1 MNNLSKRI
9 ITSFFLLLIL
19 ITSLI
24 YNKYMLVPLLIIIS
38 IISFYEFNNLFKK
51 IWINKKEKVIIVNIF
66 LFLYLLFFIYTA
78 YYIVEISWKFGLFII
93 AICFFS
99 DIGGY
104 VVGKSLGGKKLTKIS
119 PNKTIAG
126 SVGSFTFSLI
136 PMLIIINQLDNI
148 ISIFIFSL
156 FLSFISQCGDL
167 FVSLLKRK
175 ANVKD
180 TGNILPGHGGILDRV
195 DGIIFSIPVAFF
207 LISLFKL

>member
-99 DIGGY
+99 DIGM
-104 VVGKSLGGKKLTKIS
+104 V
-119 PNKTIAG
+119 
-126 SVGSFTFSLI
+126 
-136 PMLIIINQLDNI
+136 M
-148 ISIFIFSL
+148 
-156 FLSFISQCGDL
+156 
-167 FVSLLKRK
+167 
-175 ANVKD
+175 
-180 TGNILPGHGGILDRV
+180 
-195 DGIIFSIPVAFF
+195 
-207 LISLFKL
+207 

>member
-1 MNNLSKRI
+1 MKNLSKRI

-24 YNKYMLVPLLIIIS
+24 FNKYLLIPLLITIS

-51 IWINKKEKVIIVNIF
+51 ILTNKKNKVIILNIF
-66 LFLYLLFFIYTA
+66 SFLYLLFFIYTA

-119 PNKTIAG
+119 PNKTISG
-126 SVGSFTFSLI
+126 SIGSFIFSLI
-136 PMLIIINQLDNI
+136 PMLTIINKLDNI
-148 ISIFIFSL
+148 ISIFFFSL

-167 FVSLLKRK
+167 FISLLKRK

>member
-24 YNKYMLVPLLIIIS
+24 FNKYLLIPLLITIS

-51 IWINKKEKVIIVNIF
+51 IWNNRKDKVIILNIF
-66 LFLYLLFFIYTA
+66 SCLYLLFFIYTA

-104 VVGKSLGGKKLTKIS
+104 VIGKSFGGKKLSKIS
-119 PNKTIAG
+119 PNKTI
-126 SVGSFTFSLI
+126 SGSFGSFIFSLI
-136 PMLIIINQLDNI
+136 PMLIIINRLDNI

-195 DGIIFSIPVAFF
+195 DGIIFSIPVSFF
-207 LISLFKL
+207 LVSLFQL

>member
-1 MNNLSKRI
+1 MKNLSKRI

-24 YNKYMLVPLLIIIS
+24 FNKYLLIPLLITIS

-51 IWINKKEKVIIVNIF
+51 ILTNKKNKVIILNIF
-66 LFLYLLFFIYTA
+66 SFLYLLFFIYTA

-136 PMLIIINQLDNI
+136 PMLIIINELDNI
-148 ISIFIFSL
+148 ILIFIFSL

>member
-180 TGNILPGHGGILDRV
+180 TGNILPGHGGILDRI

-207 LISLFKL
+207 LVSLFKL

>member
-24 YNKYMLVPLLIIIS
+24 FNKYLLIPLLITIS

-51 IWINKKEKVIIVNIF
+51 IWNNRKDKVIILNIF
-66 LFLYLLFFIYTA
+66 SCLYLLFFIYTA

-104 VVGKSLGGKKLTKIS
+104 VIGKSFGGKKLTKIS
-119 PNKTIAG
+119 PNKTI
-126 SVGSFTFSLI
+126 SGSFGSFIFSLI
-136 PMLIIINQLDNI
+136 PMLIIINRLDNI

-195 DGIIFSIPVAFF
+195 DGIIFSIPVSFF
-207 LISLFKL
+207 LVSLFQL